1 MEERFFRMEELE
13 YLREELDRLAK
24 VFKKQNDEE
33 REHEEYGNKEFERI
47 QLMKYLCLGLR
58 SIFIF
63 ECDKDTYYMIYI
75 YHLWNKLVRIKY
87 SL

>member
-33 REHEEYGNKEFERI
+33 REHEGFGNKEFERI
-47 QLMKYLCLGLR
+47 QLMKYLCLCLR
-58 SIFIF
+58 SFLFLNVIKI
-63 ECDKDTYYMIYI
+63 
-75 YHLWNKLVRIKY
+75 RII
-87 SL
+87 